1 MRRQNSKYKSRP
13 IFRRKFSRG
22 SAAGPAYACLM
33 LGTIGCAASQRTAQ
47 VWTPPSRVT
56 WQEIGAASGASLQD
70 GFQIVTS
77 GPTRGIFPAAV
88 GVTRIAVRDNQP
100 AGTSS
105 DGRTLLARDPRN
117 EFLRW
122 NSTFDNLMAISE
134 VFPIDQRNL
143 GGAPAE
149 PVAVLAAVRAF
160 DARLGLIYAFNE
172 ISEAEAEMFGV
183 LYDAKL
189 VQPIA
194 LLHARA
200 ASALTPE
207 QRQSY
212 RANLWENDARALVR
226 DKFEHNLRSCVRELV
241 AADEPAEV
249 IAPEGW
255 APVPAAIPPAW
266 PPLGT
271 PMPANP

>member
-1 MRRQNSKYKSRP
+1 M
-13 IFRRKFSRG
+13 
-22 SAAGPAYACLM
+22 
-33 LGTIGCAASQRTAQ
+33 
-47 VWTPPSRVT
+47 WTPSPRVT
-56 WQEIGAASGASLQD
+56 WQEIGAESGAAVQD

-77 GPTRGIFPAAV
+77 GTTRGVFPAAV
-88 GVTRIAVRDNQP
+88 GVTRIAVRDQQP
-100 AGTSS
+100 STNASEV
-105 DGRTLLARDPRN
+105 RTLLARDPRN

-122 NSTFDNLMAISE
+122 NSSFDSLMAVSE

-149 PVAVLAAVRAF
+149 PGAVLAAVRAF

-172 ISEAEAEMFGV
+172 LSESEAEMFGV

-189 VQPIA
+189 SQPMA

-200 ASALTPE
+200 TSTLTPE
-207 QRQSY
+207 ERQSR
-212 RANLWENDARALVR
+212 RANLWETDARALVR
-226 DKFEHNLRSCVRELV
+226 DKFEHNLRSCVRQLV

-249 IAPEGW
+249 VAPEGW

-266 PPLGT
+266 PPLGSPVQT
-271 PMPANP
+271 NP